1 MAANQENM
9 TRAICDV
16 SSNLMNA
23 INESYEILGEDVTPT
38 ASPRRERSPPPYC
51 STTKP
56 NEKRSF
62 HVYRRRD
69 DTCHEEAPRSMANQY
84 PKVVYALE
92 KLGTKV
98 KWPPKMRSDSST
110 RISNALYKFPPGT
123 QTQNRRLYRPKT
135 GGSKHVAARATQR
148 DAEWQ
153 RKKDDSSINGVKFI
167 STHKLKNSITY
178 ERNDGLEESTIFDE
192 SDANNLTFPHNDA
205 LVITVRILDNDVKRI
220 MVDDGSGACIIHPRV
235 LAQMRLEDKIVPRC
249 ITLTSFNNA
258 VEQTLG
264 RIALPFLAGGITL
277 EITFHII
284 DQATTYNA
292 IVG

>member
-1 MAANQENM
+1 MLQQGQLKEMLSGKGRSTFA
-9 TRAICDV
+9 R
-16 SSNLMNA
+16 
-23 INESYEILGEDVTPT
+23 G
-38 ASPRRERSPPPYC
+38 RER
-51 STTKP
+51 
-56 NEKRSF
+56 
-62 HVYRRRD
+62 
-69 DTCHEEAPRSMANQY
+69 Q
-84 PKVVYALE
+84 
-92 KLGTKV
+92 G
-98 KWPPKMRSDSST
+98 PPKSYSLARTINM
-110 RISNALYKFPPGT
+110 II
-123 QTQNRRLYRPKT
+123 
-135 GGSKHVAARATQR
+135 GGR
-148 DAEWQ
+148 
-153 RKKDDSSINGVKFI
+153 DDSSINGVKFI